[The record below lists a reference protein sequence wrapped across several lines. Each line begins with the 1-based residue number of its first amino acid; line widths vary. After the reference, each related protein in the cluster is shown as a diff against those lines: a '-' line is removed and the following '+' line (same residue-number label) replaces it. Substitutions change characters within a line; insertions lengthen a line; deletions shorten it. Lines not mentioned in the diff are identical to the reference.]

1 MTEDLI
7 RQAIAAQGG
16 AHPRYQGVAAALG
29 ALIAAGTLP
38 PGTRLPPER
47 DLSALSGLSRVT
59 IRKAVQILA
68 DRGALVQRQGSGTYV
83 AQVPP
88 LSQPAALP
96 ILSLT
101 EDLRQRGQ
109 AGRTVWLSRALG
121 PGSARDCA
129 ALALAEGASIVRL
142 TRLRLANES
151 PLAVERTLL
160 PADVLPDPS
169 ILGQSLYDTL
179 GERGMRPVRVHQSIS
194 AINVSPRDA
203 EMLGVFPAAAAL
215 RITRQGYDSADRL
228 IEVTK
233 ATLRGDAYD
242 YRIAL
247 GLAATDIGTG
257 TKTI

>member
-1 MTEDLI
+1 MIDALI
-7 RQAIAAQGG
+7 QQAIAAHDTTQ
-16 AHPRYQGVAAALG
+16 PRYQSVASGIG

-59 IRKAVQILA
+59 IRKAVQVLA
-68 DRGALVQRQGSGTYV
+68 EKGILVQRQGSGTYV
-83 AQVPP
+83 AQALPIGQ
-88 LSQPAALP
+88 SAALP

-109 AGRTVWLSRALG
+109 SGRTVWLSRNIG
-121 PGSARDCA
+121 PGSARDCT
-129 ALALAEGASIVRL
+129 ALELTEGAPIVRL
-142 TRLRLANES
+142 TRLRLANER
-151 PLAVERTLL
+151 PLAVERCLL

-169 ILGQSLYDTL
+169 VLGQSLYDTL
-179 GERGMRPVRVHQSIS
+179 AELGKRPVHVTQSIR

-203 EMLGVFPAAAAL
+203 EMLGLFPAAAAL
-215 RITRQGYDSADRL
+215 RITRRGHDATGRVV
-228 IEVTK
+228 EVTE

-247 GLAATDIGTG
+247 GVSNVPVA
-257 TKTI
+257 